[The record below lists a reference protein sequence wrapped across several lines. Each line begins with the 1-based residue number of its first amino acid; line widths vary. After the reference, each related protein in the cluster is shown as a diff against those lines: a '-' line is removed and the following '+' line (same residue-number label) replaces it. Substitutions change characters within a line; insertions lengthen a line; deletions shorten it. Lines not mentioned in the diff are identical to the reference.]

1 MILSPNRAHFGGSCA
16 GPQRELFVAFFG
28 IIAQALREI
37 VGADWSDEIDAA
49 WRKLLGDIEGLVAAQ

>member
-1 MILSPNRAHFGGSCA
+1 LRPIARYSFESAHA
-16 GPQRELFVAFFG
+16 L
-28 IIAQALREI
+28 ALREI